1 MTEVKQS
8 HIQPGDWVSGT
19 TVHDERIRGYVETI
33 SKNLESALV
42 RVTQSDRERI
52 VGRVSE
58 SLVSKLELL
67 KVDAGLDEKSLYGL
81 IDIALLAKDKQ
92 WFTELTSALEALRA
106 KKDKSDQKQAQSH
119 ISIPHRRF
127 WMG

>member
-8 HIQPGDWVSGT
+8 QIKPGDWVSGT
-19 TVHDERIRGYVETI
+19 TVNDERIRGYVETV

-52 VGRVSE
+52 VGRVAE
-58 SLVSKLELL
+58 SFVSRLELL
-67 KVDAGLDEKSLYGL
+67 KVDAGLDEKSLKDL
-81 IDIALLAKDKQ
+81 IDIALLAKDEA
-92 WFTELTSALEALRA
+92 WFTELTSALEAFRNQ
-106 KKDKSDQKQAQSH
+106 KDKNHQKQAQPYTTM
-119 ISIPHRRF
+119 PHRRF

>member
-8 HIQPGDWVSGT
+8 QIQPGDWVSGT

-42 RVTQSDRERI
+42 RVTQSDREPI

-58 SLVSKLELL
+58 SIISKLELL
-67 KVDAGLDEKSLYGL
+67 KVDAGLDEKSLYEL

-92 WFTELTSALEALRA
+92 WFTELTSALEAFRA
-106 KKDKSDQKQAQSH
+106 KNKHKPLH
-119 ISIPHRRF
+119 
-127 WMG
+127 

>member
-1 MTEVKQS
+1 MTEVKQTQ
-8 HIQPGDWVSGT
+8 IQPGDWVSGT
-19 TVHDERIRGYVETI
+19 TVDDERIRGYVETI

-67 KVDAGLDEKSLYGL
+67 KVDAGLDERSLYNL
-81 IDIALLAKDKQ
+81 IDIALSARDKQ
-92 WFTELTSALEALRA
+92 WFTELTSSLEALRA
-106 KKDKSDQKQAQSH
+106 KKDKSDQQQTQSYTT
-119 ISIPHRRF
+119 IPHRRF

>member
-1 MTEVKQS
+1 MKQTQ
-8 HIQPGDWVSGT
+8 IQPGDWVSGT
-19 TVHDERIRGYVETI
+19 TVDDERIRGYVETI
-33 SKNLESALV
+33 SKNLESVLV

-67 KVDAGLDEKSLYGL
+67 KVDAGLDERSLYNL
-81 IDIALLAKDKQ
+81 IDIALSARDKQ
-92 WFTELTSALEALRA
+92 WFTELTSSLEALRA
-106 KKDKSDQKQAQSH
+106 KKDKSDQQQTQSYTT
-119 ISIPHRRF
+119 IPHRRF

>member
-1 MTEVKQS
+1 MTEVKQTQ
-8 HIQPGDWVSGT
+8 IQPGDWVSGT

-52 VGRVSE
+52 VGRVTE
-58 SLVSKLELL
+58 SFVSKLELL
-67 KVDAGLDEKSLYGL
+67 KVDAGLDEKSLYDL
-81 IDIALLAKDKQ
+81 IDIALLVRDKQ
-92 WFTELTSALEALRA
+92 WFTELTSALEAFRA
-106 KKDKSDQKQAQSH
+106 KKDKNPQKQTQLYTQ
-119 ISIPHRRF
+119 IPHRRF

>member
-8 HIQPGDWVSGT
+8 QIQPGDWVSGT

-42 RVTQSDRERI
+42 RVTQSDREPI

-58 SLVSKLELL
+58 SIISKLELL
-67 KVDAGLDEKSLYGL
+67 KVDAGLDEKSLYEL

-92 WFTELTSALEALRA
+92 WFTELTSALEAFRA
-106 KKDKSDQKQAQSH
+106 KKDKSHEKQTQTFTLM
-119 ISIPHRRF
+119 PHRRF

>member
-8 HIQPGDWVSGT
+8 QIKPGDWVSGT
-19 TVHDERIRGYVETI
+19 TVNDERIRGYVETV

-52 VGRVSE
+52 VGRVAE
-58 SLVSKLELL
+58 SFVSRLELL
-67 KVDAGLDEKSLYGL
+67 KVDAGLDEKSLKDL
-81 IDIALLAKDKQ
+81 IDITLLAKDEA
-92 WFTELTSALEALRA
+92 WFTELTSALEAIQ
-106 KKDKSDQKQAQSH
+106 KQKDKSHQKEDKPYTTM
-119 ISIPHRRF
+119 PHRRF

>member
-1 MTEVKQS
+1 MKQTQ
-8 HIQPGDWVSGT
+8 IQPGDWVSGT

-67 KVDAGLDEKSLYGL
+67 KVDAGLDERSLYNL
-81 IDIALLAKDKQ
+81 IDIALSARDKQ
-92 WFTELTSALEALRA
+92 WFTELTSSLEALHA
-106 KKDKSDQKQAQSH
+106 KKDKSDQQQTQSYTT
-119 ISIPHRRF
+119 IPHRRF